1 MVASTKCF
9 IGNPHKHNQQMKM
22 GASTI
27 CLLDIPTNIT
37 NKWKWEPAQ
46 FVYWTSPQTL
56 PTNENGSQHN
66 LFTGHPHKH
75 NQQMKM
81 GVSTICFMGIATAT
95 QARRK
100 RKPAQ
105 LASSGFPTKIRQ
117 MKIRAFLIG
126 HPHKITNKWKC
137 ESASQLKVQR
147 YAGIRYNQNVA
158 NDCWIICK
166 KKPFPKTFNWT
177 LSLIVDGLH
186 L

>member
-1 MVASTKCF
+1 M
-9 IGNPHKHNQQMKM
+9 
-22 GASTI
+22 
-27 CLLDIPTNIT
+27 
-37 NKWKWEPAQ
+37 
-46 FVYWTSPQTL
+46 
-56 PTNENGSQHN
+56 
-66 LFTGHPHKH
+66 FTGHPHKH

-81 GVSTICFMGIATAT
+81 GVSTICLLDIPTNIT
-95 QARRK
+95 NK
-100 RKPAQ
+100 WKWESAQ
-105 LASSGFPTKIRQ
+105 FALWASLQLLKHGEKGSQQGFPTKIRQ